1 MDDIKHDLN
10 VKARKPVKKWLGL
23 PRWLWIV
30 WTLAVGVAVIA
41 RGVGF
46 FDGRAIANVI
56 SLIGVAVIVISPL
69 VEFSLRSSYSR
80 RTRMTALIGFLAAL
94 GVMAA
99 MFRIDQVSG
108 ELIPTLALRFSY
120 KPDQRL
126 KTTGMLDRAAG
137 PRPGINLTATT
148 PNDFPQFLG
157 PRRDMAVENVVLAR
171 DWNGRPP
178 RCVWRQKIGAG
189 WSGFAVVG
197 DYAVTMQQR
206 GDSEMVTC
214 YELKTGRLCWAHA
227 VATRYETILGGVGPR
242 ATPTIDQGMVYTLGA
257 KADLLCLDGAT
268 GEVVWQ
274 KNLWGEFGIT
284 PDDEQR
290 DVPYGR
296 ANSPLVVDDLLIVPA
311 GGPDENRCVSLMA
324 YDKRTGRTVWQ
335 GGQRQVGYSSPVLTT
350 LGNVRQILIVNQDYA
365 AGHDPST
372 GRVLWEHDWPGRS
385 ATNANVSQAVPIPP
399 SRVFLSK
406 GYSGGAML
414 IELLPRDDGTFDT
427 RVIWSNSRVMRT
439 KFTNAAM
446 LDGYVYGLSDGILE
460 CVELATGQ
468 RVWKGGRYRHGQIL
482 RVGDLLLVL
491 GESGEL
497 LLVEATPDRSN
508 HVLCRLQALEG
519 MTWNT
524 LALSGPYLL
533 VRNATEAAC
542 YELPLAKENRSTPK
556 LEVDR

>member
-1 MDDIKHDLN
+1 MDDTEHDLN

-23 PRWLWIV
+23 PRRLWIV
-30 WTLAVGVAVIA
+30 WTLAAAVAVIA
-41 RGVGF
+41 RCVGF

-56 SLIGVAVIVISPL
+56 SLIGVAVVVISSL
-69 VEFSLRSSYSR
+69 VEFSLGSSYSR
-80 RTRMTALIGFLAAL
+80 RTRMTAFVGFLVL
-94 GVMAA
+94 LVVTVA

-126 KTTGMLDRAAG
+126 ETSGMLDLAAG
-137 PRPGINLTATT
+137 PRPGVDLTTTT
-148 PNDFPQFLG
+148 PNDFSQFLG
-157 PRRDMAVENVVLAR
+157 PRRGMAVENVVLAR

-178 RCVWRQKIGAG
+178 RCVWRQEIGAG
-189 WSGFAVVG
+189 WSGFALVG

-214 YELKTGRLCWAHA
+214 YELKTGRFCWAHA
-227 VATRYETILGGVGPR
+227 VTTRYETTLGGVGPR
-242 ATPTIDQGMVYTLGA
+242 ATPTIDQGLVYTLGA
-257 KADLLCLDGAT
+257 KAHLLCLDGAS
-268 GEVVWQ
+268 GEVVWE
-274 KNLWGEFGIT
+274 KDLWQEFGIT
-284 PDDEQR
+284 ADDEQR
-290 DVPYGR
+290 DAPYGR

-311 GGPDENRCVSLMA
+311 GGPDANRCVSLVA
-324 YDKRTGRTVWQ
+324 YDKRTGQPVWK
-335 GGQRQVGYSSPVLTT
+335 GGQRQVSYSSPVLTT
-350 LGNVRQILIVNQDYA
+350 LGNVRQVLIVNQDYV
-365 AGHDPST
+365 AGHDPGT

-385 ATNANVSQAVPIPP
+385 ATNANVSQAVPVPP
-399 SRVFLSK
+399 NRVFLSK
-406 GYSGGAML
+406 GYSRGAML

-427 RVIWSNSRVMRT
+427 RELWSNSRVLRT
-439 KFTNAAM
+439 KFTNAAI
-446 LDGYVYGLSDGILE
+446 LDGHVYGLSDGILE
-460 CVELATGQ
+460 CVELATGR

-497 LLVEATPDRSN
+497 LLIEAVPDRPN
-508 HVLCRLQALEG
+508 HVLGRLQALEG

-542 YELPLAKENRSTPK
+542 YELPLAQR
-556 LEVDR
+556 